1 MFYVTYCYTVNK
13 HDLPNTFFLK
23 ICKINLISFLA
34 AEESETILSTRAKT
48 IPHQNDMQNCFG
60 FDDEEEE
67 DDEEQEEKV
76 KPDIHVLQ
84 SAIR

>member
-1 MFYVTYCYTVNK
+1 MS
-13 HDLPNTFFLK
+13 L
-23 ICKINLISFLA
+23 LA

-67 DDEEQEEKV
+67 EDDEEQEEKV